1 MNPNNQNPG
10 EQPPTMVEMFTQMMH
25 RMEALGVDLNAR
37 IETRMEALNT
47 NINERLNRIEAN
59 VNNLNQR
66 TQALENPPE
75 ATQPPPQYEAANP
88 APPAPANPQRR
99 PHLPHATE
107 YDNTD
112 KSQFLPFLAEI
123 RAKFAIDGDIIGTDF
138 ARVWY
143 AFNRL
148 TGDARNKV
156 YPWIG
161 IHAIDPATAA
171 PDILAQFYEHLN
183 ILFGNRQLVEQSNQ
197 QLNQLRQGGTPFAE
211 FAAEF
216 ERLLLLAGGQTWSDD
231 VRIARLRSAINQ
243 EMRQAII
250 GQLLPATYNAFL
262 EHLHRVA
269 SDLSEYNRIRNLR
282 INNNNNRGLNRA
294 PFGTQRPAAPITPRP
309 APTATPTVAPP
320 AYPVPMDLSATNPAN
335 RQPRTPF
342 NCYNCGAPG
351 HMSRDCTQPRRNRTP
366 RPIGLNNVNPPST
379 EPPQEQDLP
388 DEVPEP
394 ENE

>member
-1 MNPNNQNPG
+1 MNPNDPNQG
-10 EQPPTMVEMFTQMMH
+10 EQPQTPEELLTQMIH
-25 RMEALGVDLNAR
+25 RMEALGVDFNAR
-37 IETRMEALNT
+37 MGALST
-47 NINERLNRIEAN
+47 SLNERLNRIDAN
-59 VNNLNQR
+59 MDNLNQR
-66 TQALENPPE
+66 THALENPHE
-75 ATQPPPQYEAANP
+75 AVTTPAPPVPPPQYETVDP
-88 APPAPANPQRR
+88 TPPPAPQRR
-99 PHLPHATE
+99 PHLPDTTV

-112 KSQFLPFLAEI
+112 KSQFLPFLAEL
-123 RAKFAIDGDIIGTDF
+123 RAKFAIDGDIIGSDF

-156 YPWIG
+156 YPWVG
-161 IHAIDPATAA
+161 IHAVDPTTAA
-171 PDILAQFYEHLN
+171 PDILKQFYEHLN
-183 ILFGNRQLVEQSNQ
+183 VLFGNRQLVEQSNQ
-197 QLNQLRQGGTPFAE
+197 RLNRLRQGGTPFAE

-216 ERLLLLAGGQTWSDD
+216 ESLLLLAGGQTWTDD

-269 SDLSEYNRIRNLR
+269 SDLSEYNRIRSLR
-282 INNNNNRGLNRA
+282 SNDSNRGLNRP
-294 PFGTQRPAAPITPRP
+294 PFGTPRPAAPATPRP
-309 APTATPTVAPP
+309 AATPVVAPP
-320 AYPVPMDLSATNPAN
+320 VYPVPMDLSNTYPTN

-351 HMSRDCTQPRRNRTP
+351 HMSRDCTLPRRSRTP
-366 RPIGLNNVNPPST
+366 RPIGLSNVNPPDT
-379 EPPQEQDLP
+379 ELSQGQEFP
-388 DEVPEP
+388 DEAPEP